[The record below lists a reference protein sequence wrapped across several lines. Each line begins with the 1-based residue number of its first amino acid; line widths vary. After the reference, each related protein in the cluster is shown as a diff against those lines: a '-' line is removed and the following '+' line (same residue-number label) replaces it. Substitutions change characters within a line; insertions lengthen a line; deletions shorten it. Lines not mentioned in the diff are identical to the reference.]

1 MTGITICPHCWKEQ
15 RADMREL
22 TYNDTAGMVDCEFH
36 GAMSGKEVI
45 SLYQA
50 QGIPQTGHPEQGLP
64 RYELGTADK

>member
-15 RADMREL
+15 CVNMQPI
-22 TYNDTAGMVDCEFH
+22 TYDDAGFVGCKVH
-36 GAMSGKEVI
+36 GEMTGEEII

-50 QGIPQTGHPEQGLP
+50 QGISPTGHPEQGLP